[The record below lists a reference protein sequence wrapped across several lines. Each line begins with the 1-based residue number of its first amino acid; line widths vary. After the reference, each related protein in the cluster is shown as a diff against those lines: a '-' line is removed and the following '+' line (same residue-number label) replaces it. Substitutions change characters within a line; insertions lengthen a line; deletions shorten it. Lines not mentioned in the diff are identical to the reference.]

1 MAAPLASRQI
11 TQYQN
16 SPVANGD
23 KLRARFALL
32 RAPAMSR
39 STSAAPKVGIVSLG
53 CPKALVDSERILTQL
68 RTEGYVTS
76 PSYDAADVVIVNTCG
91 FIDSAVQESLDAI
104 GEAMAENGKVI
115 VTGCLGA
122 KKDVI
127 LEKFPDVL
135 SISGPQNYE
144 AVMKAV
150 HFAVP
155 PRHDPFVDLTHAPRI
170 KGDKH
175 GVGIKLTPKHYAY
188 LKISEGCNHKCSFCI
203 IPSMRGLLDSRR
215 IDEVLKEAERLARS
229 GVKELLVISQDTSAY
244 GVDRKYE
251 AAMWRDREWRTS
263 MLDLCKGLAELGIW
277 VRLHYVYPYPHVDEI
292 IPLMAERK
300 VLPYLDIPFQ
310 HGSPTVLKRM
320 KRPAAAENSL
330 KRIAAWR
337 AICPDI
343 TIRSTFI
350 VGFPGETEAEFE
362 ELLAWQKEAKIDRAG
377 CFAYSPVEGATAN
390 ALPDPVDAAV
400 AEDRRKRFM
409 QAQARISKA
418 KLKKKIGQTLDVL
431 VDEIDADGI
440 TIGRSWADAPEIDG
454 RVYLSADRPLKPGQV
469 VKALV
474 VQADAHDLNAEVVD

>member
-1 MAAPLASRQI
+1 M
-11 TQYQN
+11 
-16 SPVANGD
+16 
-23 KLRARFALL
+23 
-32 RAPAMSR
+32 
-39 STSAAPKVGIVSLG
+39 
-53 CPKALVDSERILTQL
+53 
-68 RTEGYVTS
+68 
-76 PSYDAADVVIVNTCG
+76 
-91 FIDSAVQESLDAI
+91 
-104 GEAMAENGKVI
+104 
-115 VTGCLGA
+115 
-122 KKDVI
+122 
-127 LEKFPDVL
+127 
-135 SISGPQNYE
+135 
-144 AVMKAV
+144 
-150 HFAVP
+150 
-155 PRHDPFVDLTHAPRI
+155 
-170 KGDKH
+170 
-175 GVGIKLTPKHYAY
+175 
-188 LKISEGCNHKCSFCI
+188 
-203 IPSMRGLLDSRR
+203 
-215 IDEVLKEAERLARS
+215 
-229 GVKELLVISQDTSAY
+229 
-244 GVDRKYE
+244 
-251 AAMWRDREWRTS
+251 
-263 MLDLCKGLAELGIW
+263 
-277 VRLHYVYPYPHVDEI
+277 DEI
-292 IPLMAERK
+292 SPLMAERK
-300 VLPYLDIPFQ
+300 ELPYLDIPVQ